1 MKVQFLK
8 SVAGMHFNYGRGGI
22 YSLPTSEAE
31 YYISKGMAKKA
42 EEEGGHK
49 AVRPLKKTVEKKLIK
64 KPVKKPKSKAKKV
77 STRPV

>member
-31 YYISKGMAKKA
+31 YYISKGMAKKV
-42 EEEGGHK
+42 EEEKKEKPK
-49 AVRPLKKTVEKKLIK
+49 AARSL
-64 KPVKKPKSKAKKV
+64 KPKSKDKKV
-77 STRPV
+77 SKRPV